1 MTQQLNESIGN
12 SFRGTITKL
21 SEAKATGKV
30 DTFDLRQMAS
40 KALNYLRGNPE
51 PSRNYECKFSL
62 GPLGI
67 PFHLPELA
75 PPNEYGYDPIS
86 LGDTDARMAMQ
97 YSHMRE
103 IAGEK
108 EPCAVEKGVISRVLS
123 YLHDD
128 GYAWINPAAYV
139 GRPIEGY
146 YIGPWTTG
154 KILYLLSE
162 SYKLTGDPKIRK
174 QTRRIFEALRSIAE
188 WDGGNAWYMGI
199 VPFKDGK
206 WLTEGWCDVWQHNY
220 PFIVEP
226 LVRYYEC
233 TGDDEGLDLARA
245 FAEGFLANSQPDMG
259 DVRINPET
267 GAFTGHVHVHTHA
280 MWGVAHL
287 GMLLNEKRYLDWV
300 EKAYQFTVSRGTDYG
315 WFPEFIPQDEYRT
328 EICVVGDMISNAAW
342 LARGKNPSYWDD
354 VERIV
359 RNELRLS
366 QFELTPEFIELFK
379 KLHHNEEKKVFD
391 DAVSELR
398 RIEGGFVAQSTFD
411 DWVSYVS
418 DDMGKAGMYRNGI
431 HMMGCCPPEGM
442 RGIYEAW
449 LGAIEET
456 PDGVFINMSFNREHT
471 AAELISYAPS
481 TGKMVVTARENNTF
495 FLRPP
500 SWSPRETVC
509 ALRNDK
515 KEEIKWSGAQNAYV
529 RFDNVQKSE
538 KLTIEWRVPQFT
550 QTFNA
555 LSIPTRTTELRVQ
568 WLGNTVQSVT
578 PSGRHLPMFYNEG

>member
-1 MTQQLNESIGN
+1 MTQHFKESISR
-12 SFRGTITKL
+12 SFRGNITNI
-21 SEAKATGKV
+21 SESKAFSKK
-30 DTFDLRQMAS
+30 DIFDLTQMAV

-67 PFHLPELA
+67 PYHLPELV

-86 LGDTDARMAMQ
+86 LGDTDVRMAMQ

-108 EPCAVEKGVISRVLS
+108 EPCAVEKGVIARVCS
-123 YLHDD
+123 YLRDD
-128 GYAWINPAAYV
+128 GFAWINPAAYV
-139 GRPIEGY
+139 GKPIEGF
-146 YIGPWTTG
+146 YIGTWTTG

-162 SYKLTGDPKIRK
+162 TYKLTGDVKIRK
-174 QTRRIFEALRSIAE
+174 ETRKIFEALMSIAQ
-188 WDGGNAWYMGI
+188 WDNGKAWIPGI
-199 VPFKDGK
+199 VPYKDGK

-226 LVRYYEC
+226 LVRYWEC
-233 TGDDEGLDLARA
+233 TGDEDGLDLARA
-245 FAEGFLANSQPDMG
+245 FTEGFLANRQPDMG

-280 MWGVAHL
+280 MWGVSHL
-287 GMLLNEKRYLDWV
+287 GMLLKEKRYLDWV
-300 EKAYQFTVSRGTDYG
+300 EKAYQFVVSRGTDYG

-328 EICVVGDMISNAAW
+328 EICVVGDMISNASW
-342 LARGKNPSYWDD
+342 LARGGKPNYWDD

-366 QFELTPEFIELFK
+366 RFELTPQFMEFFA
-379 KLHHNEEKKVFD
+379 KLHHDKETKAVD
-391 DAVSELR
+391 DAIRELR

-411 DWVSYVS
+411 DWVSYPS
-418 DDMGKAGMYRNGI
+418 DDMGKAGLFRNGI
-431 HMMGCCPPEGM
+431 QMMGCCPPEGM

-449 LGAIEET
+449 LGAVEET
-456 PDGVFINMSFNREHT
+456 PDGVYVNMSFNHENN
-471 AAELISYAPS
+471 AADVISYAPS
-481 TGKMVVTARENNTF
+481 TGRLDVTAKKNSTF

-500 SWSPRETVC
+500 SWSQRETVH
-509 ALRNDK
+509 ALLNGKPAD
-515 KEEIKWSGAQNAYV
+515 IKWSGAQNAYV
-529 RFDNVQKSE
+529 RFDNVQKGE
-538 KLTIEWRVPQFT
+538 KLTLEWQVPQFT

-555 LSIPTRTTELRVQ
+555 LSIPSRTTQLRVH

-578 PSGRHLPMFYNEG
+578 PSGKYLPMFRGTN